1 MACLERDERHVIGRH
16 LREHIRNGR
25 VVAPMKH
32 RSDLPS
38 NIVLNRVVLP
48 LVGQDST
55 GDGLEGAKH

>member
-1 MACLERDERHVIGRH
+1 MSATSLVVTCVNISA
-16 LREHIRNGR
+16 NGR
-25 VVAPMKH
+25 VVARMKH

-38 NIVLNRVVLP
+38 NIVLNREVLP